1 MRGGDTTPE
10 HEAYAAIAQAVYLA
24 REEMSLDAAATLRGL
39 IYGDERITDVS
50 PTDGD
55 YDADD
60 DWY

>member
-1 MRGGDTTPE
+1 MPE
-10 HEAYAAIAQAVYLA
+10 YEAYAAIAQAVYLA
-24 REEMSLDAAATLRGL
+24 REEMSLDAAATLHGL

-55 YDADD
+55 YDADG

>member
-1 MRGGDTTPE
+1 MKGAADMPDY
-10 HEAYAAIAQAVYLA
+10 EAYAAITQAVYMA
-24 REEMSLDAAATLRGL
+24 RDEMSLDAAARLHGL

-55 YDADD
+55 YDADE

>member
-1 MRGGDTTPE
+1 MPE
-10 HEAYAAIAQAVYLA
+10 YEAYAAIAQAVYMA
-24 REEMSLDAAATLRGL
+24 RDEMSLDAAATLHGL

-55 YDADD
+55 YDADR